1 MLLCALRRFRLD
13 QYAPPPRRLFSV
25 FNSLPAD
32 MRYPGDGETFHE
44 MINGSFPVTYR
55 NEDPEETV

>member
-13 QYAPPPRRLFSV
+13 HYAPPPRRLFSV

-44 MINGSFPVTYR
+44 RISECFPVSYR
-55 NEDPEETV
+55 KEYPEETV